1 MIQVNVQSKDNW
13 IIGMNVKGHA
23 EYAEHGN
30 DLVCAGVSCIMFG
43 LCNALDMLCNIEAE
57 AVSNN
62 ININI
67 EKPNDHTQL
76 VMQTAI
82 IQLQTVEQ
90 QFSQF
95 IKIKIQ
101 EV

>member
-1 MIQVNVQSKDNW
+1 MIKVNVQTKDNW
-13 IIGMNVKGHA
+13 IVGMNVNGHA

-43 LCNALDMLCNIEAE
+43 LCNALDMLCQVEAE
-57 AVSNN
+57 AVSNK
-62 ININI
+62 ITIDI
-67 EKPNDHTQL
+67 EAPTEHTQL
-76 VMQTAI
+76 IMQTAL

-90 QFSQF
+90 QFSEF